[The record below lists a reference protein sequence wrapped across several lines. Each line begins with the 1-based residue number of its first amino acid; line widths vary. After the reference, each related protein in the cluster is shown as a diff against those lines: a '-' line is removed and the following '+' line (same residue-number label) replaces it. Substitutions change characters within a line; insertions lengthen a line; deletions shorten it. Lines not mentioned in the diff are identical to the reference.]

1 MERGPIDPAT
11 PTAARLLE
19 ILAQARRLA
28 GKLDMDGVLQTSF
41 AALKELVP
49 FETATIRLLE
59 DEGLKDAASAGEP
72 APRTEGIVEEPL
84 IAGGRVLGLLTL
96 SSHAFGPED
105 GAVLSAF
112 VPFIASAITN
122 AAEYEAQ
129 RCDADRIQH
138 EHRLQKDVLSIVSH
152 ELRTPLSVVM
162 GYAETLANNI
172 EQLDQEQ
179 VVDISNRTRDAGR
192 RLARL
197 IGDLFDLAET
207 DRGSLAV
214 TLYPTS
220 VERVLRQASFEVPGR
235 KHRLEVQCDPG
246 LPPVL
251 ADRDRLN
258 QVVVNLVANAK
269 KYSPEGTNVTVTAE
283 RVEDEIAI
291 SVADEGMG
299 IPAEA
304 QTRIFERFYRV
315 EDAAPRKPG
324 GMGVGLFLVKEIC
337 DRMNATIELKSEVG
351 RGTRVTIRL
360 PVAEALAS

>member
-1 MERGPIDPAT
+1 
-11 PTAARLLE
+11 
-19 ILAQARRLA
+19 
-28 GKLDMDGVLQTSF
+28 V
-41 AALKELVP
+41 
-49 FETATIRLLE
+49 
-59 DEGLKDAASAGEP
+59 
-72 APRTEGIVEEPL
+72 
-84 IAGGRVLGLLTL
+84 
-96 SSHAFGPED
+96 
-105 GAVLSAF
+105 
-112 VPFIASAITN
+112 
-122 AAEYEAQ
+122 
-129 RCDADRIQH
+129 DRIQH
-138 EHRLQKDVLSIVSH
+138 EHRVQKDVLSIVSH

-172 EQLDQEQ
+172 EQLDEDQ
-179 VVDISNRTRDAGR
+179 VVDISNRTRDASR

-197 IGDLFDLAET
+197 IGDLFDLAQT
-207 DRGSLAV
+207 DRGSLEV

-220 VERVLRQASFEVPGR
+220 VERVLRQAPFEVPGR

-269 KYSPEGTNVTVTAE
+269 KYSPEGTSVTVVAE

-291 SVADEGMG
+291 SVADEGVG
-299 IPAEA
+299 IPPEA
-304 QTRIFERFYRV
+304 QPRIFERFYRV
-315 EDAAPRKPG
+315 EDTAPRKPG

-337 DRMNATIELKSEVG
+337 DRMNATIEVKSEVG